1 MDGPTGAAVNELTI
15 YQAFL
20 ALPPSRL
27 PTAPFQLTPWIRVND
42 ARWFILLRNEVNAAV
57 DYLEGRRTQP
67 HPRQRTGA
75 LLADLRHLKP
85 HLLKP

>member
-1 MDGPTGAAVNELTI
+1 MSALAKDLELAA
-15 YQAFL
+15 YKAFL
-20 ALPPSRL
+20 ALDPSRF
-27 PTAPFQLTPWIRVND
+27 PTPPFQLTPWIRVND
-42 ARWFILLRNEVNAAV
+42 ARWFSLLRNEVNAAV
-57 DYLEGRRTQP
+57 DYLEGNRLQP